1 MRYFCL
7 TVLILC
13 ISFIHAS
20 VYSKFRDNGLLILKG
35 DANNDKLQNPEDIE
49 KAEDQ
54 KPAPDKAKVL
64 QKVRTP
70 EMGIN
75 PGRDLSNSNAPTVID
90 RRFGKEYHNMNP
102 LLNELRRVF
111 EAKRRSSNTNPDTDS
126 DDYSSDEYMKYW
138 QDDFKNHWME
148 KKFEALNST
157 VQRGDVVNMASAR
170 PWGVP
175 CGDPN
180 QHDVP
185 WGSCMMDEEC
195 DPEYRIFRGDYF
207 CGRTSF
213 VCCSLQYTTF
223 DLYQGLDPSFES
235 SLSTDSSEKTTTM
248 SSYKKRMR
256 EKKKRR
262 NERNK
267 RKRKI
272 KESIIRIV
280 KEIKKTLHKAY
291 QNATATRKKK
301 TRELRKL
308 IKYIKKQYIKDRQSV
323 AHVHELDIAKVDER
337 LQKNLNQIKGFNEK
351 FLANETFREILVN
364 GTAKGH
370 LKEFLRTHPKLRKII
385 TQRRQDGGLLEP
397 VPDDKSS
404 ADVEYDMEYGVLY
417 Y

>member
-1 MRYFCL
+1 M
-7 TVLILC
+7 
-13 ISFIHAS
+13 
-20 VYSKFRDNGLLILKG
+20 RDNGLLVFKG

-49 KAEDQ
+49 KAEDE
-54 KPAPDKAKVL
+54 KPAPDKATVL
-64 QKVRTP
+64 QKVRTQ

-75 PGRDLSNSNAPTVID
+75 TGRDLSNSNAPTVID
-90 RRFGKEYHNMNP
+90 R
-102 LLNELRRVF
+102 
-111 EAKRRSSNTNPDTDS
+111 
-126 DDYSSDEYMKYW
+126 
-138 QDDFKNHWME
+138 
-148 KKFEALNST
+148 
-157 VQRGDVVNMASAR
+157 
-170 PWGVP
+170 
-175 CGDPN
+175 
-180 QHDVP
+180 
-185 WGSCMMDEEC
+185 
-195 DPEYRIFRGDYF
+195 
-207 CGRTSF
+207 RTSF

-404 ADVEYDMEYGVLY
+404 ADVQYDMEYGVLY